1 MSCEECTGDRNCWS
15 SGDGGSRRVSLEA
28 GASHFS
34 RFLNTIQVRCSSPTV
49 SVKYEVEDLHAGQ
62 LRILWDGVDVNQQWS
77 ILTSGLSTPLIDLGG
92 TYQQVTRV
100 ESRSGSLSIA
110 TEHAGGH
117 VLQIEF
123 TPFTENSSVKLTK
136 LEVSMPKAFADCEDY
151 KACIDPI
158 SNNHELRNNNS
169 LQLKCLQD
177 AVPFSED
184 CARWRGCLTEERQEQ
199 LRILLHAAGIGGYKI
214 DASTSGHT
222 SDQEDGQQC
231 LNPLV
236 QDAQS
241 WACDCF
247 DEMRSACAVL
257 AAEATNASAYT
268 DELCMRS
275 KFCEHPRICS
285 TWKELACDDDEI
297 QQMQTLLAGVEA
309 GPGRLLASRQYG
321 AHNDASQSD
330 GKTSDDEPL
339 DRALMTKSCE

>member
-1 MSCEECTGDRNCWS
+1 M
-15 SGDGGSRRVSLEA
+15 
-28 GASHFS
+28 
-34 RFLNTIQVRCSSPTV
+34 
-49 SVKYEVEDLHAGQ
+49 
-62 LRILWDGVDVNQQWS
+62 
-77 ILTSGLSTPLIDLGG
+77 
-92 TYQQVTRV
+92 
-100 ESRSGSLSIA
+100 
-110 TEHAGGH
+110 
-117 VLQIEF
+117 
-123 TPFTENSSVKLTK
+123 
-136 LEVSMPKAFADCEDY
+136 
-151 KACIDPI
+151 
-158 SNNHELRNNNS
+158 
-169 LQLKCLQD
+169 
-177 AVPFSED
+177 
-184 CARWRGCLTEERQEQ
+184 
-199 LRILLHAAGIGGYKI
+199 
-214 DASTSGHT
+214 DASTSGHASDVNSST
-222 SDQEDGQQC
+222 SSVNQEDGDQC

-268 DELCMRS
+268 DKLCMRS

-321 AHNDASQSD
+321 GHNDASQSD